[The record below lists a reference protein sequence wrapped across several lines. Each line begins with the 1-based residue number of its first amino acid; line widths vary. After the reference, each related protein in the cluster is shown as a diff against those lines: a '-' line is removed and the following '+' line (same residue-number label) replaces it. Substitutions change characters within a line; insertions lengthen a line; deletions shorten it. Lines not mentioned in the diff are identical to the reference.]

1 VSTDPPF
8 PDVLGST
15 PLTFVTFTP
24 FTVILDKSISMSNDA
39 LVPIKIVARLAGDV
53 LGHGVGSGVTLGV
66 TVLVG
71 VTGGVPG
78 GVTLG
83 VIGGVTLGV
92 TDGVGEGA
100 IQDTTAA
107 LDTPLL
113 PL

>member
-1 VSTDPPF
+1 MSTDPPF

-24 FTVILDKSISMSNDA
+24 FTVMLDKSISISNEP
-39 LVPIKIVARLAGDV
+39 LVPIIIVAVEDAGDE

-66 TVLVG
+66 VVLVG

-83 VIGGVTLGV
+83 VTLG
-92 TDGVGEGA
+92 GGGA
-100 IQDTTAA
+100 EQVPSCVI
-107 LDTPLL
+107 L
-113 PL
+113 PAPPVL